1 MGGLAAEAEGIPGVY
16 LDACATTPPAQEV
29 MAAMADAAATA
40 WANPS
45 SLHGF
50 GLAAADCLE
59 RSRWRLADLLGA
71 GPDQLIFCSGGTEAI
86 HTALLGSAAALEAGR
101 VVISAVEHPATVAA
115 AGQLARRGWSVETW
129 PVDRFGVVNLERI
142 DEFLAPPTRLLS
154 LIWGQS
160 EVGAMQPI
168 EAIGR
173 RCRAAGV
180 RFHLDA
186 VQVVGHQLV
195 RLDTLPVDL
204 LSCTA
209 HKLQGPRGVGALLVR
224 PGVSLEPMIGGG
236 GQEGGRRGGTEPV
249 LLAAGFA
256 KALDLANG
264 RLNAHGG
271 ADPIGPLRDQLLERL
286 LPLEG
291 IRLSGPP
298 PGHPLGRLPHHI
310 SLLISDCDGR
320 PLSGRRLVRA
330 LWRRGHA
337 VSSGSACASGLGM
350 AGGEERPSPILRA
363 MGYGVA
369 EASSGLRLSLGPWLT
384 PGDLEGLPEALERAR
399 RDVVEAGAD

>member
-271 ADPIGPLRDQLLERL
+271 ARSDRPPEGPAA
-286 LPLEG
+286 G
-291 IRLSGPP
+291 AAPP
-298 PGHPLGRLPHHI
+298 PRRHPPQR
-310 SLLISDCDGR
+310 
-320 PLSGRRLVRA
+320 
-330 LWRRGHA
+330 
-337 VSSGSACASGLGM
+337 SAT
-350 AGGEERPSPILRA
+350 RPSPGASAPSHQPADQRLRWQA
-363 MGYGVA
+363 PLRPPVG
-369 EASSGLRLSLGPWLT
+369 ASPLAPGTCREQWLGLRQW
-384 PGDLEGLPEALERAR
+384 PGHGRRGGTTQPDPEGHGVR
-399 RDVVEAGAD
+399 RR